1 MGTKHMGAKADAGV
15 GASASATKAG
25 AGDRATREV
34 LDAIRR
40 IVRALRESSR
50 AAERSIGIGAAQLF
64 VLQRIAA
71 APGLSLNELAAR
83 TFTHQS
89 SVSAVVSRLVDR
101 GLLTRSRGGDDGR
114 RIAISAT
121 PAGRALLARAP
132 AAAQERLLAGL
143 ALMGTGPRRQLAE
156 LLGRLVDSMVL
167 PDRSPPMFFEAAPR
181 AGEVDKTGQAGT
193 AGKRL
198 RARLA

>member
-1 MGTKHMGAKADAGV
+1 MGSNCMGTQADAQGAARGAKIG
-15 GASASATKAG
+15 KAG
-25 AGDRATREV
+25 PSAEPATRQV

-50 AAERSIGIGAAQLF
+50 ATERSVGIGAAQLF
-64 VLQRIAA
+64 VLQRLAA

-89 SVSAVVSRLVDR
+89 SVSVVVSRLVDR
-101 GLLTRSRGGDDGR
+101 GLLTRTRGGDDGR

-121 PAGRALLARAP
+121 AAGRALLARAP

-143 ALMGTGPRRQLAE
+143 ALMGSRSRRDLAD
-156 LLGRLVDSMVL
+156 LLGRLVDLMAL
-167 PDRSPPMFFEAAPR
+167 PDRNPPMFFEAAPR
-181 AGEVDKTGQAGT
+181 GARGRKQ
-193 AGKRL
+193 R

>member
-1 MGTKHMGAKADAGV
+1 MGSKHMGTQGDAQAGERPR
-15 GASASATKAG
+15 GANAAN
-25 AGDRATREV
+25 RATRDV

-50 AAERSIGIGAAQLF
+50 AAERSAGIGAAQLF

-89 SVSAVVSRLVDR
+89 SVSVVVSRLVER
-101 GLLTRSRGGDDGR
+101 GLLTRTRGGGDDGR
-114 RIAISAT
+114 RISISAT

-143 ALMGTGPRRQLAE
+143 GLMGAGSRRQLAE
-156 LLGRLVDSMVL
+156 LLGRLVDSMAL
-167 PDRSPPMFFEAAPR
+167 PDRSPPMFFEPAPR
-181 AGEVDKTGQAGT
+181 GARK
-193 AGKRL
+193 KR

>member
-1 MGTKHMGAKADAGV
+1 MGTHGGAQTTARSAKSTDA
-15 GASASATKAG
+15 
-25 AGDRATREV
+25 ATREV

-50 AAERSIGIGAAQLF
+50 AAERSVGIGAAQLF
-64 VLQRIAA
+64 VLHRLAA

-89 SVSAVVSRLVDR
+89 SVSVVVSRLVDR
-101 GLLTRSRGGDDGR
+101 GLLTRTRGGDDGR
-114 RIAISAT
+114 RISISLT
-121 PAGRALLARAP
+121 PAGQALLARAP

-143 ALMGTGPRRQLAE
+143 GLMGAGSRRQLAD
-156 LLGRLVDSMVL
+156 LLGRLVDLMAL
-167 PDRSPPMFFEAAPR
+167 PERNPPMFFEAAPPR
-181 AGEVDKTGQAGT
+181 PRK
-193 AGKRL
+193 KR